1 MRKVIILTTALL
13 LAGCMKAPSEYEPTQ
28 EDLERACNVYHAITR
43 NQQLNQAYM
52 EMCLTNTG
60 KRSQTVAD
68 DEADIV
74 NACRNAAQAVYPT
87 TIDSFLGRNGETNG
101 FFNALKRAQIACIE
115 KE

>member
-1 MRKVIILTTALL
+1 MRKVIILTIVLMLSACQNPFDDT
-13 LAGCMKAPSEYEPTQ
+13 PT
-28 EDLERACNVYHAITR
+28 DVDMERACNVYHAVTR
-43 NQQLNQAYM
+43 NQSLNQAYM

-60 KRSQTVAD
+60 KRSQTVTD

-74 NACRNAAQAVYPT
+74 QQCSHASQLVYPT
-87 TIDSFLGRNGETNG
+87 TIDSFLGRNGETDG